1 MKKTILLSSIF
12 AVGAVLAT
20 DIDSTVIGTLP
31 VEVAKGQQLMA
42 VPFADNDK
50 GEIAVS
56 DMVKTSDL
64 EAGTKLYVATSS
76 GYDMWTLDEDGTWKA
91 AKKVTIGDNGKAIE
105 DESQN
110 ATKATVKRG
119 DAFWLETLE
128 GKSGNVTLLG
138 GKSEAATQV
147 VPGKWNLIGNRGLVE
162 VTVGPDSITE
172 AATGDQIVVS
182 TNGSLSY
189 WTFKKGKGWRLPDG
203 NGGWQSVALTL
214 KAGQGCWLKT
224 KNSVTVNF

>member
-12 AVGAVLAT
+12 AVGAALAT
-20 DIDSTVIGTLP
+20 EINSSVIGTLP
-31 VEVAKGQQLMA
+31 VEVAEGQQLMA
-42 VPFADNDK
+42 VPFADNAN

-128 GKSGNVTLLG
+128 GKSGKVTLLG
-138 GKSEAATQV
+138 GKSEATPAV
-147 VPGKWNLIGNRGLVE
+147 AVANKWNLISNPTIAKAVL
-162 VTVGPDSITE
+162 TE
-172 AATGDQIVVS
+172 KTFVTGDKIAVPQGGKLVTYSWKENYGWWIRKDGKILKNQTVEIDA
-182 TNGSLSY
+182 
-189 WTFKKGKGWRLPDG
+189 GKGIWFFA
-203 NGGWQSVALTL
+203 NGTNREIAW
-214 KAGQGCWLKT
+214 
-224 KNSVTVNF
+224 